1 MTITSDRTDIDL
13 IPPEAWLAALR
24 DPTVAVEQGAV
35 FLNPVAGSWTTAPR
49 IEPSY
54 GVHYLF
60 GSPRAALEVRL
71 GQWRFELPGGSMAWF
86 PPGLPYELAMRSRRT
101 REQLVRLRFCLR
113 HRGRNLSPFDGMR
126 VVPEVARVR
135 DLAERL
141 RGEWLAPRPYADD
154 AVRCLLGQLS
164 VLALRVERW
173 SERPRGKLSPQQ
185 LGDLAAHVAE
195 RIDARPTPS
204 ELAGVLGLS
213 PTHFARVFKATV
225 GCTPR
230 AWLVRERIRH
240 AATRLRESDRPI
252 AEIAAEFGYDNPF
265 LFSRQFAEVMGC
277 SPRVWRR
284 V

>member
-1 MTITSDRTDIDL
+1 MTTTSDRTDIDL

-60 GSPRAALEVRL
+60 GSPRAALEVTLDRN
-71 GQWRFELPGGSMAWF
+71 RFELPAGSVAWF
-86 PPGLPYELAMRSRRT
+86 PPGVGYELAMRSKRK
-101 REQLVRLRFCLR
+101 REHLVRLRFCLR
-113 HRGRNLSPFDGMR
+113 RGVRQLSPFAQAR

-141 RGEWLAPRPYADD
+141 RGEWLAPRPYADE
-154 AVRCLLGQLS
+154 AVRHLLGQLS
-164 VLALRVERW
+164 IFALRAEPW
-173 SERPRGKLSPQQ
+173 AERPRGELSPQQ

-195 RIDARPTPS
+195 RIDARPSPG
-204 ELAGVLGLS
+204 ELAAVLGLS
-213 PTHFARVFKATV
+213 PTHFTRVFKRSV
-225 GCTPR
+225 GCSPR

-265 LFSRQFAEVMGC
+265 LFSRQFGEVMGC
-277 SPRVWRR
+277 APRVWRR